1 MVATLIV
8 ALPCKHEGGELV
20 VRHEGR
26 EHEIM
31 FPGAASGLELS
42 WAAFYADCPHE
53 VRPLRSGYRLCLVYN
68 VTLARSRGRKR
79 KRLDAPSWG
88 AVTAR
93 VAELL
98 GAWREADERGSA
110 W

>member
-26 EHEIM
+26 EHEIT

-53 VRPLRSGYRLCLVYN
+53 VRPLRNGYRLCLVYN
-68 VTLARSRGRKR
+68 VTLARSRRQE
-79 KRLDAPSWG
+79 
-88 AVTAR
+88 
-93 VAELL
+93 AEA
-98 GAWREADERGSA
+98 AWRTVLGCGHGPGRGASRRLA
-110 W
+110 RSK